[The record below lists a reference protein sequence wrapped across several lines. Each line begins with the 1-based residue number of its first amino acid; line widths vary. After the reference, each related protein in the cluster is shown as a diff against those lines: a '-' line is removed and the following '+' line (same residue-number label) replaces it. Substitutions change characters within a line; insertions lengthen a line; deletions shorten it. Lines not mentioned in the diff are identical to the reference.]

1 MKKIILRNREEY
13 KWNGRTY
20 DSIASEEN
28 DEEIT
33 EEEFTRGF

>member
-20 DSIASEEN
+20 DFNKKSSS
-28 DEEIT
+28 T
-33 EEEFTRGF
+33 W